1 MANKYARVTGG
12 ADLNCMQLA
21 ELLRRR
27 GHEVAMLATASPEN
41 EFADGEFVE
50 ASVTHVSRDS
60 LGPRRRANVAR
71 SAIWNPEAAAAMR
84 RLITRF
90 RPQVVH
96 AHKLYPQLSAAPL
109 VVAARAG
116 VPIVQTLHDYEFMS
130 SSYLD
135 HRGGWIDHDERRA
148 SFRALNAATFAIRRW
163 VHSPRVDAWI
173 ANSGYVARRYE
184 TRGLASTVLAAF
196 VEPIDRPVPGFA
208 ERAGAAFVG
217 RLHEEKGVRDVI
229 ALAGSLPEIEV
240 RVAGHGPL
248 EGEVAA
254 AARRLEN
261 LEFVGKLDRDGV
273 FDLLMRA
280 RVCLMPSRWQEP
292 GGIAVLEAMSVGTPV
307 VAFASGGL
315 AEYVGDLGGGRV
327 IEPDRDALARE
338 CAALEA
344 DRETWELLSARGA
357 DGVATRHSPE
367 QYAVAV
373 EGIYGRLV
381 GEAPASP

>member
-1 MANKYARVTGG
+1 
-12 ADLNCMQLA
+12 
-21 ELLRRR
+21 
-27 GHEVAMLATASPEN
+27 
-41 EFADGEFVE
+41 
-50 ASVTHVSRDS
+50 
-60 LGPRRRANVAR
+60 
-71 SAIWNPEAAAAMR
+71 
-84 RLITRF
+84 
-90 RPQVVH
+90 
-96 AHKLYPQLSAAPL
+96 
-109 VVAARAG
+109 
-116 VPIVQTLHDYEFMS
+116 
-130 SSYLD
+130 
-135 HRGGWIDHDERRA
+135 
-148 SFRALNAATFAIRRW
+148 
-163 VHSPRVDAWI
+163 
-173 ANSGYVARRYE
+173 
-184 TRGLASTVLAAF
+184 
-196 VEPIDRPVPGFA
+196 VPGFA

-229 ALAGSLPEIEV
+229 ALAGALPGLEV

-248 EGEVAA
+248 ESEVAA

-261 LEFVGKLDRDGV
+261 LEFVGKLDRDRV
-273 FDLLMRA
+273 LDLLMRA

-292 GGIAVLEAMSVGTPV
+292 GGIAALEAMAVGTPV

-367 QYAVAV
+367 QYAEAV
-373 EGIYGRLV
+373 EEIYGRLV